1 MPAFRQAGEDE
12 EPAGASMTC
21 DGCGHGFLPGITSFD
36 TDIGDDAFRIELP
49 NLGVTCPRCGAS
61 VT

>member
-1 MPAFRQAGEDE
+1 MPAFRPAEENEDG
-12 EPAGASMTC
+12 AGAPMTC
-21 DGCGHGFLPGITSFD
+21 DGCGHEFPPQVASFT

-49 NLGVTCPRCGAS
+49 NLGVTCPRCGAT